1 MMRGGIYFDEK
12 LERRRKR
19 MLKIKIYAGLAA
31 FFVLLIGAGYLIVY
45 SSIFRITR
53 IDADN
58 KQINADEIIRD
69 LKSFFINQSKITE
82 FLGPENILI
91 WKPEKIGEFI
101 KNYPQIAELKIEK
114 DYFGREIK
122 INIKER
128 EKFGIWCITRTNTDQ
143 TQTNTENNPSISVS
157 SPYES
162 VCWWFDKNGVIFSEA
177 LRVEG
182 QLINKIDD
190 FSGHSLSLGELILEE
205 KFLSNLFKIFEILEK
220 SDLKI
225 KSLKLEN
232 LELQEVVTDFPLMPK
247 IHFSLRINSEF
258 ALAALESIKK
268 IGFDKIEYID
278 LRVKN
283 RAYYKMK

>member
-114 DYFGREIK
+114 DYFKRQIK
-122 INIKER
+122 ISVLKRER
-128 EKFGIWCITRTNTDQ
+128 FGIWCQLTTND
-143 TQTNTENNPSISVS
+143 
-157 SPYES
+157 
-162 VCWWFDKNGVIFSEA
+162 CWWFDKNGVIFSEA

-232 LELQEVVTDFPLMPK
+232 LELQEVVTDSPLMPK